1 MLPALHFA
9 PVVLPVTA
17 ALAAV
22 ADFAPTPDAIVL
34 IVFRDGDVGD
44 DAPVEV
50 GRASNA
56 WPNGGRPRSLP
67 LLPALR
73 MTGVRGRS
81 RSEITAAAQPALVAL
96 RLQRRFAHDAL
107 ILRADGAA
115 SALFW
120 TLTSV
125 RREDGGSSDPPR
137 WS

>member
-9 PVVLPVTA
+9 PVVLPVAA

-22 ADFAPTPDAIVL
+22 ADFASAPDALVL

-44 DAPVEV
+44 DGPVEV

-56 WPNGGRPRSLP
+56 WPNGARPRSLP

-73 MTGVRGRS
+73 LTGVRDRS
-81 RSEITAAAQPALVAL
+81 RREIAAAAQSVLVAL
-96 RLQRRFAHDAL
+96 HLQRRFAHDAL
-107 ILRADGAA
+107 ILRADGAT

-125 RREDGGSSDPPR
+125 GREHGASFDPPR